1 MTSFS
6 LLQVGINPL
15 ISGNLPSSPQQF
27 VVCER
32 RKFSQL
38 AKLPSSCFKVVKSEE
53 ELHGY
58 KVAVVQ
64 EWALS
69 RARYIYYWQL
79 QYDRG
84 RGRCVCKI
92 VPITWQVLKFR
103 HYFACNVSTQSS
115 SKTSAFTSIFAPKCS
130 HRPSGPKS
138 PDQWVSSVSFYIAG
152 TRERCLLLPMPYSC
166 CDPGT
171 L

>member
-1 MTSFS
+1 MVIPQSYILIFRLVMLVVTFPVANQQSN
-6 LLQVGINPL
+6 VL

-69 RARYIYYWQL
+69 KARYIYYWQCDREGADVCIKYFFTCNFPPDRL
-79 QYDRG
+79 QD
-84 RGRCVCKI
+84 
-92 VPITWQVLKFR
+92 
-103 HYFACNVSTQSS
+103 
-115 SKTSAFTSIFAPKCS
+115 SK
-130 HRPSGPKS
+130 
-138 PDQWVSSVSFYIAG
+138 
-152 TRERCLLLPMPYSC
+152 M
-166 CDPGT
+166 
-171 L
+171 

>member
-103 HYFACNVSTQSS
+103 HYFACNVSTRSS
-115 SKTSAFTSIFAPKCS
+115 SRPVQLHRFSLQNVATHLVGPSRPTS
-130 HRPSGPKS
+130 R
-138 PDQWVSSVSFYIAG
+138 Y
-152 TRERCLLLPMPYSC
+152 
-166 CDPGT
+166 
-171 L
+171 